1 MAMYGKIYSGIEY
14 RATRL
19 SSDSTGQT
27 MDNFLQDKVDNNS
40 EDSIVSVF
48 MLPYAIYLA
57 TERAGSGMW
66 NSIVSG
72 ISRPSNIDGYTPRNK
87 KLLTYPYCFLS
98 LDCINDE
105 MSFKYELFSDPNSI
119 SFDMSCALTPD
130 PEIVI
135 MPNAYGENV
144 GNPSPIYSLTMKG
157 FPQCAFLIDS
167 YRSWLAT
174 RAGTD
179 ISSIIGSTFG
189 MTSSAVSGMGSA
201 SATAS
206 KAASSGNIGAHDMSL
221 VGSIASGL
229 GMLANTAGITSSI
242 LGSLNQATKGNKIR
256 GTQGAGTIFARGML
270 RPHIRKMS
278 ITKEYAKMI
287 DDFFEVY
294 GYAINRVDTPKMHI
308 TGRSYCYTQTS
319 NCDIHGNIP
328 SFDRVKIQSIF
339 DRGVTFWTSLTNIG
353 NYNTSEG
360 T

>member
-1 MAMYGKIYSGIEY
+1 MYGKIYSGIEY

-19 SSDSTGQT
+19 SSDSDGST
-27 MDNFLQDKVDNNS
+27 MDDFLQDKVDNNS

-48 MLPYAIYLA
+48 MLPYAIYTA
-57 TERAGSGMW
+57 TMLAGSGMW
-66 NSIVSG
+66 YSTAGG

-87 KLLTYPYCFLS
+87 KLLTFPYCFLS
-98 LDCINDE
+98 VDCINDE
-105 MSFKYELFSDPNSI
+105 MSLKYELFTDPTSI
-119 SFDMSCALTPD
+119 SFELTCALTPD

-135 MPNAYGENV
+135 MPIAYGENV
-144 GNPSPIYSLTMKG
+144 GNSSPIYSLTMKG

-189 MTSSAVSGMGSA
+189 MTSSAASGLGSA
-201 SATAS
+201 SAGAS
-206 KAASSGNIGAHDMSL
+206 KAAASGNIGTHDMSV
-221 VGSIASGL
+221 VGGVASGL

-242 LGSLNQATKGNKIR
+242 IGTLNQATKGNKIR
-256 GTQGAGTIFARGML
+256 GTQGSGTIFAKGEL

-294 GYAINRVDTPKMHI
+294 GYAINRLGTPKTSI
-308 TGRSYCYTQTS
+308 SGRTYCYVQTS
-319 NCDIHGNIP
+319 GCDVHGSIP
-328 SFDRVKIQSIF
+328 TSDRVKIQSIF
-339 DRGVTFWTSLTNIG
+339 DRGVTFWTTISGVG
-353 NYNTSEG
+353 NYNTSD
-360 T
+360 

>member
-1 MAMYGKIYSGIEY
+1 MAMYGRLYSGIHY

-19 SSDSTGQT
+19 SSDPDGST
-27 MDNFLQDKVDNNS
+27 MDDFIQDKVDNNS

-48 MLPYAIYLA
+48 MLPYAIYLGNVS
-57 TERAGSGMW
+57 GSGAW
-66 NSIVSG
+66 G
-72 ISRPSNIDGYTPRNK
+72 TTTGGLSRPTQIDGYTPRNK

-105 MSFKYELFSDPNSI
+105 MSFKYELFNDPSRI
-119 SFDMSCALTPD
+119 VFDLTCSLSPD
-130 PEIVI
+130 PEVVI
-135 MPNAYGENV
+135 MPIGYGEYTSQSTAV
-144 GNPSPIYSLTMKG
+144 YSITMKG
-157 FPQCAFLIDS
+157 FPQCAFVIDS

-189 MTSSAVSGMGSA
+189 MGASAVSGMGNA
-201 SATAS
+201 SVTAS
-206 KAASSGNIGAHDMSL
+206 KAAASGNIGAHDASV
-221 VGSIASGL
+221 VGSVASGL

-242 LGSLNQATKGNKIR
+242 LGSLNQATKGNKVR
-256 GTQGAGTIFARGML
+256 GTQGSGSLFARGLL
-270 RPHIRKMS
+270 RPHLRRMS

-294 GYAINRVDTPKMHI
+294 GYAINRVDTPKTHI